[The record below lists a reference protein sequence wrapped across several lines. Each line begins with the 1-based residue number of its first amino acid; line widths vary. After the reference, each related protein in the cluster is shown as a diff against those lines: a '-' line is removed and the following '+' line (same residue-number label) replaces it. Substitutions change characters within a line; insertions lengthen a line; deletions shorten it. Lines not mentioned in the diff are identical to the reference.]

1 MPAVKGFDVFVG
13 VPDYS
18 VHYQYRQGTI
28 LHEVRETNLRELFG
42 KYGDLLWMNGSH
54 KYNVTNFIGELHDL
68 LDVPSFSTFSRRYT
82 FDCTSST
89 LSRPGLISMR

>member
-28 LHEVRETNLRELFG
+28 LHEVRDTNLRELFG
-42 KYGDLLWMNGSH
+42 KYGDLLWMNGA
-54 KYNVTNFIGELHDL
+54 TNI
-68 LDVPSFSTFSRRYT
+68 T
-82 FDCTSST
+82 
-89 LSRPGLISMR
+89 

>member
-28 LHEVRETNLRELFG
+28 LHEVRDTNLRELFG
-42 KYGDLLWMNGSH
+42 KYGDL
-54 KYNVTNFIGELHDL
+54 
-68 LDVPSFSTFSRRYT
+68 
-82 FDCTSST
+82 
-89 LSRPGLISMR
+89 